1 MHGVKKVGEGVTSEI
16 EVTLQNWSDKKI
28 LAYAFAYGEA
38 GVTTSSISFL
48 PGQTMVERIPVANV
62 ESAARSNP
70 SHSPELRLSA
80 VYLEGGGSE
89 GEPEEVARLSSRM
102 LGIKEQAKL
111 AIPILRKA
119 LDSEADPE
127 VAMRIVE
134 SQVSALPT
142 EGDHFER
149 PSEARSG
156 KSSLN
161 ESVKS
166 KMKELRRLNAA
177 GGFDPRQAL
186 ADLLKSYEQLVSKL

>member
-1 MHGVKKVGEGVTSEI
+1 
-16 EVTLQNWSDKKI
+16 
-28 LAYAFAYGEA
+28 
-38 GVTTSSISFL
+38 
-48 PGQTMVERIPVANV
+48 
-62 ESAARSNP
+62 
-70 SHSPELRLSA
+70 
-80 VYLEGGGSE
+80 
-89 GEPEEVARLSSRM
+89 M
-102 LGIKEQAKL
+102 LGMKEQAKL

-119 LDSEADPE
+119 LDLSDSDPE

-161 ESVKS
+161 ENVKS

-177 GGFDPRQAL
+177 GGFDPRQAP
-186 ADLLKSYEQLVSKL
+186 ADILKSYEQLVSEL